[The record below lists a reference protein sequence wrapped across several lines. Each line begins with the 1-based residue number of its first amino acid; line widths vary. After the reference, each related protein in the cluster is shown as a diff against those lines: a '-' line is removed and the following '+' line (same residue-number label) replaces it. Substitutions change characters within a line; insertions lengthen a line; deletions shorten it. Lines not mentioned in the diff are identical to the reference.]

1 MSNCN
6 KTLVIMTLLAIP
18 AVGCA
23 KKEINPVPVA
33 DIKKDYDRELP
44 PGQWG
49 LRKCD
54 PSEYPAF
61 GEAYYSAKGPALR
74 TAVERSLN
82 YMRKPSSRK
91 YYPSGPLTH
100 DQVAAGLTQ
109 FLGAIDSSRSPQE
122 LDAAIRR
129 DFDVYTSIGCDDAGT
144 VLFTGYYSPI
154 FNGSL
159 TRTDQYKHPIY
170 KLPPDLQKDAEGNPV
185 GGKWRTRRDIEN
197 GGALAGNELAYVSD
211 PFEAYVM
218 TVQGSGFIRLPDG
231 QMYEVGYAGHN
242 GYDYTSVGKMLV
254 SDGKI
259 ERSQLSLDGMIR
271 HFKAHPED
279 LDRYVNKNDRYIFFQ
294 ETSGGPYGCLAE
306 VVTPQVSIATDK
318 DIFPRACLTFVDT
331 QIPRGPG
338 GGKRPFK
345 AFAVDQD
352 RGAAIRAPGRCDIFM
367 GVGDTAGQIAGGTYN
382 EGRLYYLVSKNGGG
396 AMPMP
401 AGDPDDMV
409 HHAPMTPSAQPTQA
423 GSTNRS
429 TPAAPVATINDD
441 AVDGE
446 LTRID

>member
-1 MSNCN
+1 MSVRN
-6 KTLVIMTLLAIP
+6 KTLVLMGLLAV
-18 AVGCA
+18 AGVGCA
-23 KKEINPVPVA
+23 KKVNPVPVA
-33 DIKKDYDRELP
+33 EIKKDYDRELP

-49 LRKCD
+49 LRKLD
-54 PSEYPAF
+54 PAEYPAF
-61 GEAYYSAKGPALR
+61 GDAYYSAKGPSLR
-74 TAVERSLN
+74 NGVERSLN

-100 DQVAAGLTQ
+100 EQVTTGLTQ
-109 FLGAIDSSRSPQE
+109 FLNILDSSHSPQE

-129 DFDVYTSIGCDDAGT
+129 DFDVYTSVGCDDAGT
-144 VLFTGYYSPI
+144 VLFTGYYSPV

-170 KLPPDLQKDAEGNPV
+170 KLPPDLQKDADGNPV
-185 GGKWRTRRDIEN
+185 GGKWKSRRDIEM

-218 TVQGSGFIRLPDG
+218 TVQGSGFIKLEDGRL
-231 QMYEVGYAGHN
+231 YEVGYAGHN

-254 SDGKI
+254 ADGRI

-271 HFKAHPED
+271 HFKQHPED

-294 ETSGGPYGCLAE
+294 ETNGGPYGCLAE
-306 VVTPQVSIATDK
+306 VVSPQVSIATDK
-318 DIFPRACLTFVDT
+318 DIFPRACLCFVDT
-331 QIPRGPG
+331 QIPRGAG

-345 AFAVDQD
+345 SFVLDQD

-367 GVGDTAGQIAGGTYN
+367 GVGDAAGQIAGGTYN
-382 EGRLYYLVSKNGGG
+382 EGRLYYLVAKPG
-396 AMPMP
+396 ASPMP
-401 AGDPDDMV
+401 AEGPQQMV
-409 HHAPMTPSAQPTQA
+409 HDQPLPSHGAE
-423 GSTNRS
+423 
-429 TPAAPVATINDD
+429 PVATISDD